1 MVLKKDVYKS
11 FRALLSIT
19 IFYIVIVGAL
29 YLIINIFHLVWYIIG
44 PEGIWDFT
52 YFLGILRVTVF
63 SIPVFIALLLAPIL
77 LYNYI
82 RNIFKKG
89 LNGYALIKGL
99 GILFFFVIL
108 VAIKGSYN
116 TELPIWFTKKMSN
129 KNSYISKSRKLI
141 NSGKFN
147 DAYIFSKN
155 AYEKQK
161 YLKQPSAF
169 FLLSKL
175 YSRSTI
181 DKNIRL
187 NDLYGSIISYAYCNE
202 IIEGSNNKTE
212 ALYREAI
219 NLIES
224 NDFFQNKQRYLL
236 QPLSALAYIAQDR
249 GNYKEAD
256 ALFYRLENI
265 SLGLSSDDARSKIN
279 DLTAFLSSR
288 TRAGDL
294 VKVRDILSD
303 ILNVYHDN
311 DLKKGQ
317 EYKNYLFLKISVDL
331 KLDSFN
337 AALKS
342 FKQLME
348 LEISKKDK
356 IVYPSF
362 LLVKS
367 QLFESAYH
375 KEISRAELNL
385 PKSWYS
391 SLNIFSREIT
401 LIEESESLLIERI
414 EEIAN
419 NQGQNSLFF
428 ISSIRELG
436 QFYRRNGYFD
446 EAAFL
451 YRKLLNNTAL
461 SNEDLYTEVLID
473 YISISEKLDDSIIEE
488 AEKLL
493 FRKINEKLL
502 FLNENDKE
510 SFISKIENQVN
521 VLNNYYL
528 ENSSDANNEK
538 LFNNVLRFK
547 EVALNSNLNIRRF
560 VSKLPIDIQDKYWS
574 LHQSSKSVDR
584 VDYLEEREMLEV
596 IRSQEDFEKNFTIYD
611 DYELIKNCL
620 NESEYAIEIIN
631 APFLDA
637 SNKMS
642 IKYYALIINSQY
654 EYPKKV
660 ELFQQNQLESIIN
673 SSKDLKTHKNGI
685 YSFNNTE
692 LRDLIWTPLDAF
704 IDSDSNIF
712 ISLSGDLNKV
722 AISSLFINSPTNI
735 HILSSTRNIIDMTQ
749 GLFVPGSQ
757 NVAMGDVNF
766 NTIDNK
772 LNERSLSSINNNI
785 AINLKNGVYNSL
797 SHTKDEVLN
806 IDSIFI
812 NKNESTQVFLNKE
825 ASESNF
831 RKLDGGEYNFIH
843 MATHGFY
850 FAKQEVALTNY
861 ESIYSSADDS
871 MNRSGILLSQDPHN
885 EYSHENDGIITA
897 REISAMDFSKVDLVV
912 LSACDT
918 GLGDYKGSEGIFG
931 LRRAFKIAGVK
942 KQIVSL
948 WKVPDKET
956 SELFFYFYQSY
967 SEGMSAY
974 DSLKEAKLI
983 MSEQYDAFYWAG
995 FELIE

>member
-1 MVLKKDVYKS
+1 MVLKKQLYKS
-11 FRALLSIT
+11 ISKLLST
-19 IFYIVIVGAL
+19 ILFYVVVIGVL
-29 YLIINIFHLVWYIIG
+29 YLIINIIHLVWYIIG
-44 PEGIWDFT
+44 PEGIWGFA
-52 YFLGILRVTVF
+52 YFLEIIKVVIF
-63 SIPVFIALLLAPIL
+63 SIPIFIALLLVPIL

-82 RNIFKKG
+82 RNIFRKG
-89 LNGYALIKGL
+89 LRGYALIKGL
-99 GILFFFVIL
+99 GFLFLFVIM
-108 VAIKGSYN
+108 VAFKGSYSMG
-116 TELPIWFTKKMSN
+116 LPIWFTKKMSN
-129 KNSYISKSRKLI
+129 KNSYIGKSKKLI

-147 DAYIFSKN
+147 DAYVFSKN
-155 AYEKQK
+155 AYQKQK
-161 YLKQPSAF
+161 DLKQPSAF

-224 NDFFQNKQRYLL
+224 NDYFQNKQKYLL

-249 GNYKEAD
+249 GNYKESD
-256 ALFYRLENI
+256 SLFFRLENT
-265 SLGLSSDDARSKIN
+265 SLGLSGDDARSKIN
-279 DLTAFLSSR
+279 DLTTFLSSR
-288 TRAGDL
+288 SRAGDL
-294 VKVRDILSD
+294 VKVRDILVD
-303 ILNVYHDN
+303 ILNVYHEN

-317 EYKNYLFLKISVDL
+317 EYKNSLLLKISVDL
-331 KLDSFN
+331 RLDNFN
-337 AALKS
+337 AALNS

-367 QLFESAYH
+367 QLFESTFH
-375 KEISRAELNL
+375 KGISRAELSL

-451 YRKLLNNTAL
+451 YRKLLNRTAL
-461 SNEDLYTEVLID
+461 SNEDLYTEVLVE
-473 YISISEKLDDSIIEE
+473 YISVSEKLDVSIVEE

-493 FRKINEKLL
+493 FREINEKLL

-521 VLNNYYL
+521 ILNNYYL
-528 ENSSDANNEK
+528 ENNNDSNNER

-547 EVALNSNLNIRRF
+547 EVALNSNINIRRF
-560 VSKLPIDIQDKYWS
+560 VSKLPLNIQDKYWN
-574 LHQSSKSVDR
+574 LQRSSKSVDR
-584 VDYLEEREMLEV
+584 VDYIEEREMLE
-596 IRSQEDFEKNFTIYD
+596 IMRSQEDYEKHFTIYD
-611 DYELIKNCL
+611 DYTLIKNCL
-620 NESEYAIEIIN
+620 DEKEYAIEIIN
-631 APFLDA
+631 APFVDS
-637 SNKMS
+637 SNKIS
-642 IKYYALIINSQY
+642 FKYYALIINSQD

-660 ELFQQNQLESIIN
+660 ELFQQNQLEAIIN

-704 IDSDSNIF
+704 IDSDSNVF
-712 ISLSGDLNKV
+712 ISLSGELNKV
-722 AISSLFINSPTNI
+722 AISSLFIDSPTNI
-735 HILSSTRNIIDMTQ
+735 HIVSSTRNLIDMTQ
-749 GLFVPGSQ
+749 GLFISGSQ

-797 SHTKDEVLN
+797 PHTKDEVLN

-812 NKNESTQVFLNKE
+812 NQKESTQVFLNNE

-831 RKLDGGEYNFIH
+831 RKLNGGEYNFIH

-861 ESIYSSADDS
+861 ESIYSSIDDS
-871 MNRSGILLSQDPHN
+871 MNRSGILLSQDPHD
-885 EYSHENDGIITA
+885 EYSYENDGIITA

-918 GLGDYKGSEGIFG
+918 GLGDYKGAEGVFG
-931 LRRAFKIAGVK
+931 LRRAFKIAGVE

-956 SELFFYFYQSY
+956 SELFFHFYQSY
-967 SEGMSAY
+967 SKGISAY